1 MKRLFLIFLFCFSVL
16 FDISAQSYIKY
27 QNNPIIDTLSTTD
40 PSQFWTRWKT
50 DPYVIHW
57 NNDSL
62 RMYYGT
68 NNYGVQTIQ
77 DLKEALKKES
87 LKDNEDRLSE
97 LQGVNFTHLTV
108 ITNTP
113 YDITGRVGEGFGK
126 TERARNLDK
135 NPLQSQ
141 LVKDYKEGKIKPE
154 I

>member
-1 MKRLFLIFLFCFSVL
+1 MSV
-16 FDISAQSYIKY
+16 YNY
-27 QNNPIIDTLSTTD
+27 QNE
-40 PSQFWTRWKT
+40 SQKNAVKARPTSRIREIQN
-50 DPYVIHW
+50 YRVSGSVAIAQVV
-57 NNDSL
+57 
-62 RMYYGT
+62 

-113 YDITGRVGEGFGK
+113 YDITGRVGDGFGK

>member
-16 FDISAQSYIKY
+16 FDVSAQSYIKY

-68 NNYGVQTIQ
+68 NNYGVQTQIGTAISQ
-77 DLKEALKKES
+77 NGNIWIEKTDSPVLMTGPVGS
-87 LKDNEDRLSE
+87 WDE
-97 LQGVNFTHLTV
+97 LDVETPGVV
-108 ITNTP
+108 YVP
-113 YDITGRVGEGFGK
+113 
-126 TERARNLDK
+126 
-135 NPLQSQ
+135 
-141 LVKDYKEGKIKPE
+141 
-154 I
+154 